1 MINIENITQLKK
13 RTLGLTIV
21 LTAAAMAFA
30 QEKQQVSGKIVDS
43 QKNLVPYASVTFKN
57 KTVKENAT
65 LYSDA
70 TLTDDKGNFS
80 LNLIP
85 GSYEIIIEAIDFKKT
100 IITKQINVGAN
111 NLGDLKL
118 EQEIIDWK

>member
-30 QEKQQVSGKIVDS
+30 QEKQQVSGKIVDA
-43 QKNLVPYASVTFKN
+43 QKNAVPYASISFSN

-70 TLTDDKGNFS
+70 TLNR
-80 LNLIP
+80 
-85 GSYEIIIEAIDFKKT
+85 
-100 IITKQINVGAN
+100 
-111 NLGDLKL
+111 
-118 EQEIIDWK
+118 